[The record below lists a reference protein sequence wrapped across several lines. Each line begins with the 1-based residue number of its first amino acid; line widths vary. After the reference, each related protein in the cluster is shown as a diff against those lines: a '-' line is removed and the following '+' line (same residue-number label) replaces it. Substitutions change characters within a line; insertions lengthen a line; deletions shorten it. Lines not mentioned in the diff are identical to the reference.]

1 MATTERR
8 AYRSQRSTKNSDRPT
23 PRSQMTSEREQPSE
37 PASGDPDRA
46 DLKALRR
53 REGWAIRHWIYAERD
68 YVRHVLLRHGAEGNE
83 LDDLMQEVFYQAI
96 RSLPSFEGNAKVTT
110 WLYSIARN
118 VAYTHQRNARSH
130 RSLTDDLLRH
140 LQPQIDGARSMSAEL
155 SGPREDTIQR
165 ELSALIRD
173 ALEQLPD
180 HYAEIIRLRDLQ
192 EQSTR
197 EAAQGLGITE
207 VNARVRL
214 HRARKALRTKME
226 EVLSTA

>member
-1 MATTERR
+1 L
-8 AYRSQRSTKNSDRPT
+8 Q
-23 PRSQMTSEREQPSE
+23 
-37 PASGDPDRA
+37 
-46 DLKALRR
+46 R
-53 REGWAIRHWIYAERD
+53 REGWAIRRWIYAERD
-68 YVRHVLLRHGAEGNE
+68 YVRHVLLRHGAEDGE

-130 RSLTDDLLRH
+130 RTLTDNLLRH

-165 ELSALIRD
+165 ERSSFIRR

-197 EAAQGLGITE
+197 EAAQALGITE

-214 HRARKALRTKME
+214 HRARKALRTQME
-226 EVLSTA
+226 AYRSAE